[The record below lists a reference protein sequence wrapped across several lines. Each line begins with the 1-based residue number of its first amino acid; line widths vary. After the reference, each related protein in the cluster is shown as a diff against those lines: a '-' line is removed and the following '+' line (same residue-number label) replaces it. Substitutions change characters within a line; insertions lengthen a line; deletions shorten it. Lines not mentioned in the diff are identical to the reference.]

1 MYDKTYCYPNSD
13 VLINNLDITDED
25 KLAEAERKFTMLRI
39 YELLQNPII
48 GSFDLNHLCRIHQYI
63 FQDLYSWAGEL
74 RTVDISKGYY
84 FCHCAY
90 IASNAK
96 KLFSDLKSENY
107 LKGASRERFITRI
120 SFYFSEI
127 NALHPFREGNG
138 RAQRE
143 FIRSLALWNGYQ
155 IKFSLVPADEMLK
168 ASIDSFACDYRRT
181 EEMFRKC
188 ISSTDVSS
196 S

>member
-1 MYDKTYCYPNSD
+1 MYDKTYCYPDTD
-13 VLINNLDITDED
+13 VLINNLNITDED

-39 YELLQNPII
+39 YELLHNPII

-84 FCHCAY
+84 FCHCDY

-107 LKGASRERFITRI
+107 LRGIAADRFITRI

-188 ISSTDVSS
+188 ITSMSPSH
-196 S
+196 

>member
-1 MYDKTYCYPNSD
+1 MYDKTYCYPD
-13 VLINNLDITDED
+13 TDILFNNLNITDED
-25 KLAEAERKFTMLRI
+25 KLAEVERKFTMLRI
-39 YELLQNPII
+39 YELLHNPII

-74 RTVDISKGYY
+74 RTVDIAKGYY
-84 FCHCAY
+84 FCHCDY

-107 LKGASRERFITRI
+107 LRGLSADRFITRI

-181 EEMFRKC
+181 EDMFRKC
-188 ISSTDVSS
+188 ITSMSPSI
-196 S
+196 